1 MVTRKQ
7 GDDRALEESREAER
21 QASVEGAAETVEYVY
36 QANAAGMLEGRSR
49 LAGVPLVPGGRL
61 WLAVKLLYDHPRTF
75 EGLRAGRFESVS
87 AAARAAGLSAAMPRR
102 RLTLTQDPKLWARAL
117 FAAVSESELEE
128 AARELQRL
136 QTERERNRKL
146 ATEGRIRS
154 ELRRRTRR

>member
-1 MVTRKQ
+1 
-7 GDDRALEESREAER
+7 
-21 QASVEGAAETVEYVY
+21 
-36 QANAAGMLEGRSR
+36 
-49 LAGVPLVPGGRL
+49 
-61 WLAVKLLYDHPRTF
+61 
-75 EGLRAGRFESVS
+75 
-87 AAARAAGLSAAMPRR
+87 MPRR

-117 FAAVSESELEE
+117 LAAVSEAELEE